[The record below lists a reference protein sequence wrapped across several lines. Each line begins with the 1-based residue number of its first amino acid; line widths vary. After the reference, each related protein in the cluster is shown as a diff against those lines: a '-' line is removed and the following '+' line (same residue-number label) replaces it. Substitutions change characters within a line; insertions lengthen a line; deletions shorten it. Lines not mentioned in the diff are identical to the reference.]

1 MLLQLKKTKNQNFYG
16 RFRTQKIETKFI
28 LQLTLKKWK
37 INNNSN
43 NECGFESSLYLQ
55 LSLSLKLKLL
65 KKLQQKFLVIFFN
78 SRQKPVKLLQYDQRQ
93 FYKLFFI
100 LKLKQ
105 GLIVDFKK
113 RSLNIWA
120 INSKKHLLVF

>member
-1 MLLQLKKTKNQNFYG
+1 MLLQLKKQRIKTSMEGLELK
-16 RFRTQKIETKFI
+16 KIETKFI

>member
-1 MLLQLKKTKNQNFYG
+1 MEGLELK
-16 RFRTQKIETKFI
+16 KIETKFI